1 MILISLFTWPWNIC
15 LRISIHTNLFCQ
27 KKKNYPFSQKEKK
40 ENSKKQ
46 KESRETQIRPTQTF
60 SLPILQPNKLQDSS
74 LN

>member
-1 MILISLFTWPWNIC
+1 MILKHMFTYKYSYQFV
-15 LRISIHTNLFCQ
+15 LS

>member
-1 MILISLFTWPWNIC
+1 MFTYKYSYQFV
-15 LRISIHTNLFCQ
+15 LSK

-46 KESRETQIRPTQTF
+46 KESKETQIRPTQTF

>member
-1 MILISLFTWPWNIC
+1 MF
-15 LRISIHTNLFCQ
+15 ISIHTNLFCQ

-40 ENSKKQ
+40 ENSEKQ